1 MFDWLGGLL
10 GYKATK
16 DTNVA
21 SAQQAQQQMAFQK
34 ASTQKQMDFQKEMS
48 NTAVQRR
55 MRDLRKAGINPILAG
70 SREASSPAGAS
81 SAGAQAP
88 MQNPTSSAIAAARQK
103 QELNNLD
110 AQWHA
115 TEAQAFASQ
124 EQAKLNA
131 SSAYKLKGEMAKAK
145 VDEQYYKSTFGR
157 NARFVELAGNA
168 AKPVAAA
175 IGGAVIGSKLKGAKG
190 FKPAQFNRKTGEIK

>member
-21 SAQQAQQQMAFQK
+21 SAQQAQ
-34 ASTQKQMDFQKEMS
+34 KQMDFQREMS

-55 MRDLRKAGINPILAG
+55 MRDLKKAGINPILAG
-70 SREASSPAGAS
+70 SKEASSP
-81 SAGAQAP
+81 AGAQAP
-88 MQNPTSSAIAAARQK
+88 MQNPTSSAVQAARQK
-103 QELNNLD
+103 QELANLD

-124 EQAKLNA
+124 EQAKLSA
-131 SSAYKLKGEMAKAK
+131 ASAYKLQGDMAKAK

-175 IGGAVIGSKLKGAKG
+175 IGGAVIGSKLKGAKKG
-190 FKPAQFNRKTGEIK
+190 FKPAQFNRKTGEIR